1 MKKSQLDELKFKDGI
16 VEFMGF
22 MFLGH
27 IQEVSE
33 LQTEETSGLKYIDIT
48 FRQVMPDFELEG
60 ENGKIN

>member
-1 MKKSQLDELKFKDGI
+1 
-16 VEFMGF
+16 